1 MALIDG
7 LIAYYNLATNADD
20 NTPAGLDG
28 TASNVSFSGGR
39 GVWGSG
45 GYINL
50 GNISELD
57 FERTDP
63 FSISILAE
71 ITSFS
76 QYTILFSKQNP
87 SANFQG
93 YSLYINVTS
102 GTIYFNLSNASGTA
116 IARTT
121 SAPVSLNT
129 PVHIVVTYDGSS
141 TAGGISIYVNGVLAT
156 GSTSGTLTSGSIKTI
171 APANIGN
178 RNNNS
183 ENLYWLRT
191 YAQKVGAWNRV
202 LTLAEVTTL
211 YNGGSVLDFP
221 DPAFYDCKISGTAK
235 LNNTPVE
242 GVEVVLVRDS
252 DDEVVATT
260 TTDEDGKYEFL
271 DLSPEQTY
279 TVFIRATID
288 LVPYTA
294 PALWGVVPVPV

>member
-1 MALIDG
+1 MALKDG
-7 LIAYYNLATNADD
+7 LISYYNLATNADD
-20 NTPAGLDG
+20 DTPAGLDG

-39 GVWGSG
+39 AVYASG

-63 FSISILAE
+63 FSISIETE

-87 SANFQG
+87 SASFQG
-93 YSLYINVTS
+93 YSLYINITT
-102 GTIYFNLSNASGTA
+102 GRIYFNLSNASGTA
-116 IARTT
+116 ISFTT
-121 SAPVSLNT
+121 SASISLNT

-141 TAGGISIYVNGVLAT
+141 SSSGIKIYVNGVLAT
-156 GSTSGTLTSGSIKTI
+156 GSTSGTLTSGSIKTTV
-171 APANIGN
+171 PANIGN

-191 YAQKVGAWNRV
+191 YAQKVGIWDRE

-211 YNGGSVLDFP
+211 YNGGAVLAYP
-221 DPAFYDCKISGTAK
+221 DPAFFEHKISGTAK

-242 GVEVVLVRDS
+242 GAEVVLVRDS

-271 DLSPEQTY
+271 NLSPEQTY

-294 PALWGVVPVPV
+294 PALWGVIPVPV